1 MGDCCG
7 TYNHLLWLYPVRRS
21 YRLFRSYEV
30 NTSLLLWNL
39 WEMFLQDYMSAICN
53 RGLKDDTHHDTPA
66 LYYNMI
72 HNSKIKEV
80 LSNYLHIWPQL
91 NLYWLSTY
99 QFLMNAYIVLFFF
112 FRCQCNGHSATC
124 DSDTGKHCECQNNTR
139 NPSCAVTPEPCYMRQ
154 VRHHIVYTLAR
165 RTQWREKLQ
174 NCIYTGLCEHTGKEL
189 PLKHNAS
196 MRIHIGP
203 SKKNAYNNI

>member
-66 LYYNMI
+66 VYYNMI
-72 HNSKIKEV
+72 HNSKIKKV

-99 QFLMNAYIVLFFF
+99 QFLMNAYIVLFLFLGVNVMGIVLHVTVTQGNIVSV
-112 FRCQCNGHSATC
+112 RT
-124 DSDTGKHCECQNNTR
+124 
-139 NPSCAVTPEPCYMRQ
+139 TPETQ
-154 VRHHIVYTLAR
+154 VVLS
-165 RTQWREKLQ
+165 
-174 NCIYTGLCEHTGKEL
+174 
-189 PLKHNAS
+189 PLNHATWDK
-196 MRIHIGP
+196 
-203 SKKNAYNNI
+203 